1 LLIFF
6 ELKFLSCF
14 KAEGLATLN
23 SQNLWRHGPSTEGLR
38 DALLTVW
45 TIVQMNP
52 HEKRMLAPTINAM
65 NIDFVCRHML
75 PLAATVLSRWTLRLA
90 MGCLDCQPGNPPA
103 AFLKITK
110 GNLTNPLG
118 REIY

>member
-14 KAEGLATLN
+14 KAEGLVTLD
-23 SQNLWRHGPSTEGLR
+23 SQNLWGHGPSPEGLR

-75 PLAATVLSRWTLRLA
+75 PLAATVLSR
-90 MGCLDCQPGNPPA
+90 
-103 AFLKITK
+103 
-110 GNLTNPLG
+110 
-118 REIY
+118 

>member
-23 SQNLWRHGPSTEGLR
+23 SQNLWRHGPSTEELR

-45 TIVQMNP
+45 AIIHMDP

-65 NIDFVCRHML
+65 NIDLVCRHML
-75 PLAATVLSRWTLRLA
+75 PLSRRSCADPKACAELLVFDGRLE
-90 MGCLDCQPGNPPA
+90 MVEPP
-103 AFLKITK
+103 F
-110 GNLTNPLG
+110 
-118 REIY
+118 